1 LHERDTI
8 LLRSPCRCS
17 LARYVLLPF
26 YTRYVV
32 EMIHAGTTSHTYR
45 GIGQSI
51 ASRSLNTLQSFQLTI
66 YTNSLNH
73 NIIPEICTEL
83 KVLAAAPNLQYV
95 AIYLS
100 LDLLY
105 RFPAGVLLALDRL
118 LTGSGFCRLNSVGFH
133 VNGGTSP
140 EFADAHEFKEAM
152 EKVIREELISLP
164 QSGVRTLDISVT
176 LQTL

>member
-1 LHERDTI
+1 
-8 LLRSPCRCS
+8 
-17 LARYVLLPF
+17 
-26 YTRYVV
+26 
-32 EMIHAGTTSHTYR
+32 MIHAGTTSHTYR

-118 LTGSGFCRLNSVGFH
+118 LTGSGFFRLNSVGFH

>member
-1 LHERDTI
+1 
-8 LLRSPCRCS
+8 
-17 LARYVLLPF
+17 
-26 YTRYVV
+26 
-32 EMIHAGTTSHTYR
+32 MIHAGTSSHTYR

-66 YTNSLNH
+66 YNTSLNH
-73 NIIPEICTEL
+73 NIISEICAEL
-83 KVLAAAPNLQYV
+83 EILAAAPNLQHV

-118 LTGSGFCRLNSVGFH
+118 LSGSGFRRLNSVVFH

-140 EFADAHEFKEAM
+140 EFADAREFKEAM

-164 QSGVRTLDISVT
+164 RNGVRTLDTLVS
-176 LQTL
+176 LQTF